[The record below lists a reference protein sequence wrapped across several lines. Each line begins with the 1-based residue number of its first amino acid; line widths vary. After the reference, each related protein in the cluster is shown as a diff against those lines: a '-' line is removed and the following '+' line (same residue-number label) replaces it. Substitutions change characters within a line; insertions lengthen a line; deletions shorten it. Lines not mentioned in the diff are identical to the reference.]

1 MAGIN
6 MNPPPT
12 PIIDAR
18 IPIIE
23 LENYYS
29 CKLINSSIEVDTL
42 GGLIFYY
49 EKSVPEVGRSIKH
62 SNGLIFEIIESD
74 MRRIKKIKITGTPKV

>member
-1 MAGIN
+1 M
-6 MNPPPT
+6 
-12 PIIDAR
+12 
-18 IPIIE
+18 
-23 LENYYS
+23 
-29 CKLINSSIEVDTL
+29 DTL

-49 EKSVPEVGRSIKH
+49 EKSVPEVGKLIKH